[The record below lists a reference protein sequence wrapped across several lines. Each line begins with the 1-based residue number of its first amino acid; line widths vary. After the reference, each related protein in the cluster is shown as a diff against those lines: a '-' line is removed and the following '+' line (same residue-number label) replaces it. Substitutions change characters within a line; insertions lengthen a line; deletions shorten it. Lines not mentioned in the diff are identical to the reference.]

1 MRYMILPALWE
12 KLTED
17 ERSLRWLGRKA
28 QVDPSLLS
36 LIQNGKR
43 GTVNESYAERISAV
57 FDCSVDAFFRP
68 HLPVNCQKTSAKLT
82 NRRQTDGDHP

>member
-12 KLTED
+12 KLSED

-57 FDCSVDAFFRP
+57 FDCSVDAFFSP
-68 HLPVNCQKTSAKLT
+68 ASASELAENASET
-82 NRRQTDGDHP
+82 NERAAD